1 MYGNSR
7 SPVPRKDEAH
17 QPRYPE
23 MVALS
28 LVASSGL
35 ALATPSMEA
44 ARRILASSPDTVRT
58 DAALRTSLGE
68 HIKDVLRDVP
78 AYSKPVDFA
87 SVAGTWRVVHAPH
100 IDTLS
105 QLALTTFDPIEYV
118 IAADG
123 SITSNVRYS
132 SKLVGSGWLCTDGT
146 IENVVGESTPMVK
159 IVWENIWWAPTE
171 AATPPASPAADGVLL
186 PDLIQ
191 AIGHVGFIEPLS
203 VFPVRMIDLGSGG
216 TDAPAIGIFNFQS
229 FTITATRV

>member
-1 MYGNSR
+1 
-7 SPVPRKDEAH
+7 
-17 QPRYPE
+17 

-171 AATPPASPAADGVLL
+171 LRRHRPPRSRRRALAR
-186 PDLIQ
+186 PDP
-191 AIGHVGFIEPLS
+191 GHRPCGLHRAPECV
-203 VFPVRMIDLGSGG
+203 PVRMIDLGSGG